1 MKDETLEKY
10 YERQF
15 DLFAM
20 EGWDDFLAT
29 VEVMLT
35 KEDNILGIK
44 DMEDLFKRQG
54 RIDILKWIKSWPQFV
69 EQAHKQNIENE
80 TNL

>member
-1 MKDETLEKY
+1 MKDEALEKY

-20 EGWDDFLAT
+20 EGWNDFLAT
-29 VEVMLT
+29 VQVMLD
-35 KEDNILGIK
+35 KEDNILNIK

-54 RIDILKWIKSWPQFV
+54 RLDILSWIKSWPQFV
-69 EQAHKQNIENE
+69 EQAHKQNIEDE
-80 TNL
+80 KDL